1 MILWPRFGGNQTKK
15 AEGIYINISLLTP
28 SIQLAESSR
37 TAGSGSPLVLDVLYM
52 LGARSRAKIECFK
65 MHIRPKVRT
74 FIEIWIFYS

>member
-1 MILWPRFGGNQTKK
+1 MSFEDT
-15 AEGIYINISLLTP
+15 ASDGISEDIARL
-28 SIQLAESSR
+28 ER
-37 TAGSGSPLVLDVLYM
+37 SGSRLVLGALYM

>member
-1 MILWPRFGGNQTKK
+1 MIVYLRIPI
-15 AEGIYINISLLTP
+15 ALYIILT
-28 SIQLAESSR
+28 SAIQLAESSR
-37 TAGSGSPLVLDVLYM
+37 TAGSGSQLVLGVLYM